1 MDIRKREK
9 GEVVNPYAMVI
20 GSDNIFVIPY
30 AEARIDQDGTVEF
43 YDHEKHKGK
52 LTCPECQLPRL
63 TFRKASGS
71 SGDTGFRR
79 DHFARYKGEEHDLH
93 CEVGL
98 RALEYPG
105 QDRVID
111 SKKAPYV
118 YLNTGKISARP
129 PYKSQFNR
137 AASYIPPQL
146 RLLPAWIQAID
157 FTANSSRDYP
167 TIQTPDFK
175 DRARLNPIVTI
186 QDYLRILKTL
196 PASKLSDTWVINNG
210 VAVRF
215 DKTIIREGANS
226 LPRNEN
232 ELQSI
237 KEDKNLPKTFPLAL
251 DGKYDRFSGILDEC
265 LQGIRHPVLLHF
277 KVESNPTKMNG
288 DNGTRLR
295 VTLPSFRVQ
304 NPEREKL
311 NHPPLELPEISV
323 YRYVHIKDQTV
334 FTQIKQGQEYFAI
347 AHPYVFKDSG
357 ENGSYNLHFD
367 ILRASDITQMT
378 QQELADAIKKAS
390 ERRVAQAQR
399 KAAKQNSA
407 EAIPA

>member
-1 MDIRKREK
+1 MVIRKREINK
-9 GEVVNPYAMVI
+9 VINPYAMVI
-20 GSDNIFVIPY
+20 GSEDIFVIPY
-30 AEARIDQDGTVEF
+30 AEARVDQDGTVEF

-52 LTCPECQLPRL
+52 LTCPECELPRL
-63 TFRKASGS
+63 AFRKASGS

-79 DHFARYKGEEHDLH
+79 DHFARYAKEDHDLH

-111 SKKAPYV
+111 TKKAPYV
-118 YLNTGKISARP
+118 YLNTGKIPQRP

-137 AASYIPPQL
+137 AASYIPPQI
-146 RLLPAWIQAID
+146 RLLPAWIRAID
-157 FTANSSRDYP
+157 YTTNSRDYP
-167 TIQTPDFK
+167 TIQTPDFR

-196 PASKLSDTWVINNG
+196 PSSKLSDTWVINHG

-215 DKTIIREGANS
+215 DKTIIREGANT

-251 DGKYDRFSGILDEC
+251 NGKYDRFSRIMDEC

-277 KVESNPTKMNG
+277 KVESNPTRMNG
-288 DNGTRLR
+288 DKGSRLR
-295 VTLPSFRVQ
+295 VSLSPFKVQ
-304 NPEREKL
+304 NPERQKQ
-311 NHPPLELPEISV
+311 NHSPLELYEISA
-323 YRYVHIKDQTV
+323 YRYVHIKDSTA
-334 FTQIKQGQEYFAI
+334 FAQIKLGQEYFAI

-357 ENGSYNLHFD
+357 VNGAFSLHFD

-399 KAAKQNSA
+399 KAAKQNSP